1 MKADLT
7 QIEADIL
14 SVLLDFTPRNQNQI
28 TDSIGKNHDNSTDRV
43 HVHRALK
50 NLEPYLK
57 RSRNELDEL
66 GKKWTINLDVE
77 TITRYEAKERQQ
89 ATIETM
95 KRDMETI
102 KQIVKNYPSL
112 IPNLQEKGWVM
123 ILLRNNSFF
132 YKDVGDNYGDL
143 SDAGGMLFTEAVNDL
158 KTYVMEMLEYS
169 QTFFKYYLSHEFYFK
184 YFFEIWRD
192 VYRDKDDEKS
202 KDINYACKDCDTIL
216 EIYYEMFKHA
226 AETDKI
232 NNVCTSK
239 AIELLNYFETVFAHI
254 RRNREES
261 YYERQAVEI
270 KKYVKKPEL
279 KKRLKKGIRKN
290 KA

>member
-14 SVLLDFTPRNQNQI
+14 SVLLDFSPRNQNQI
-28 TDSIGKNHDNSTDRV
+28 TDSIGKSHDNSTDRV

-66 GKKWTINLDVE
+66 GKKWTIKLDVE
-77 TITRYEAKERQQ
+77 TITRYEAKKRQQ

-102 KQIVKNYPSL
+102 KQIVEKYPSL
-112 IPNLQEKGWVM
+112 IPILQEKGWVM
-123 ILLRNNSFF
+123 TLLRRNVFF
-132 YKDVGDNYGDL
+132 YKEVGENYGDL

-158 KTYVMEMLEYS
+158 RTYVMEMLEYS

-192 VYRDKDDEKS
+192 VYRAKDDEKS
-202 KDINYACKDCDTIL
+202 KDITYACKDIDNIL

-226 AETDKI
+226 VETDKI
-232 NNVCTSK
+232 NNVFNSK
-239 AIELLNYFETVFAHI
+239 AIELLNYFETIFAYK
-254 RRNREES
+254 RRNREDS
-261 YYERQAVEI
+261 YYERQAVSI
-270 KKYVKKPEL
+270 KKYVKKSEL
-279 KKRLKKGIRKN
+279 QKRLKKKKRNN
-290 KA
+290 KT